1 MSHREEIIKNYID
14 AYNNF
19 DVNRMVRDFDASIR
33 FENITAGKTTLIIEG
48 LENFR
53 MQAEEIKK
61 VFLKRKQTIKS
72 FTHSKNQTEIEITYS
87 AHVAADLPG
96 GLRKGD
102 TFNLTGQ
109 SVFKF
114 AGNKIVQLTDI
125 S

>member
-1 MSHREEIIKNYID
+1 MNHREEIIKNYID

-19 DVNRMVRDFDASIR
+19 DVDRMVRDFDASIR
-33 FENITAGKTTLIIEG
+33 FENITAGRTTLIIEG

-53 MQAEEIKK
+53 VQAEATKK

-72 FTHSKNQTEIEITYS
+72 FKHSKNQTEIEIIYS
-87 AHVAADLPG
+87 ALVAADLPG

-102 TFNLTGQ
+102 TLNLVGQ